1 MTNPADDMQ
10 GIVRRIVPALRSY
23 FPIPIQADGANWQIP
38 SASVFDHFDQ
48 PTFDTAW
55 SWAGAPF
62 NGAPSYIDLRNRP
75 SLLVLENDNIT
86 ENHYLYRPISAGN
99 FAVIRCAVSLD
110 SIPSLRVSDAT
121 ETNAIALRLENGTSA
136 GTVRLRRSRTGG
148 SPDAILAD
156 NLPQGF
162 YNLAIRQDATVSF
175 ILYSRDTASWRELEF
190 DVGFT
195 FTPTRAGIE
204 FGQRGFAN
212 SDRRAYI
219 DWYAEAATIQG

>member
-38 SASVFDHFDQ
+38 SATVFDHFDQ
-48 PTFDTAW
+48 PTLDPAW
-55 SWAGAPF
+55 SWLGAPF
-62 NGAPSYIDLRNRP
+62 NDAPSYIDLRNRP

-86 ENHYLYRPISAGN
+86 EDHYLYRPITSGN
-99 FAVIRCAVSLD
+99 FAIVRCAVSLD
-110 SIPSLRVSDAT
+110 SLVGLRVSDAT
-121 ETNAIALRLENGTSA
+121 ETNVVQVYITNGTAPGTIGFLRL
-136 GTVRLRRSRTGG
+136 RTGG
-148 SPDAILAD
+148 APNAILAD

-162 YNLAIRQDATVSF
+162 YNIAIRQDATVSF
-175 ILYSRDTASWRELEF
+175 ILYSRDTASWRQLEF
-190 DVGFT
+190 DAGFT
-195 FTPTRAGIE
+195 FTPTRAGIT
-204 FGQRGFAN
+204 FSQRGFAN